1 MTDIEE
7 RAKEL
12 ENTIE
17 YCPVGDEY
25 QVLLKAL
32 QAQRDDMRE
41 EHLKLIDYIYKNV
54 VGVDRKTLFDRIAQE
69 IRDLK

>member
-1 MTDIEE
+1 MTIEE

-32 QAQRDDMRE
+32 QAERDDALE
-41 EHLKLIDYIYKNV
+41 EAAKLMEEPDYFGQSMSLCAKH
-54 VGVDRKTLFDRIAQE
+54 

>member
-1 MTDIEE
+1 MTIEE

-25 QVLLKAL
+25 QALLKAL
-32 QAQRDDMRE
+32 QAERDDMRE
-41 EHLKLIDYIYKNV
+41 QAAQKVLELGTGVALKAL
-54 VGVDRKTLFDRIAQE
+54 AQE

>member
-1 MTDIEE
+1 MTIEE

-32 QAQRDDMRE
+32 QAERDAMRE
-41 EHLKLIDYIYKNV
+41 QAAQKVLELGTGVALKAL
-54 VGVDRKTLFDRIAQE
+54 AQE